1 MEKKK
6 IITIITAAIALI
18 IIIIIGVIGFY
29 NTTQKAIDPKS
40 YSTMDIYSTNYK
52 QPSLNNHT
60 RIEYYMMKPDKQAIN
75 TLVQESKSNKS
86 TIFNVYDLTRKVNSG
101 IKKRM
106 GLKASYIRVISKD
119 NKLLYSKDRPNQK
132 DIDKAITVANK
143 G

>member
-6 IITIITAAIALI
+6 IITIIAGVIALI
-18 IIIIIGVIGFY
+18 SIIIGAIGLH
-29 NTTQKAIDPKS
+29 NATQKAINPKT

-75 TLVQESKSNKS
+75 TLVHASKSNKS

-119 NKLLYSKDRPNQK
+119 NKLLYSKDRPDQK
-132 DIDKAITVANK
+132 DIDKAITIANK

>member
-18 IIIIIGVIGFY
+18 IIIIGAIGFY

-75 TLVQESKSNKS
+75 TLIHASKSNKS
-86 TIFNVYDLTRKVNSG
+86 TIFNIYDLTRKVNSG

-119 NKLLYSKDRPNQK
+119 NKLLYSKDRPDQK
-132 DIDKAITVANK
+132 NIDKAITVANK